1 MAASESVKRE
11 AHTRRGGGGVQEG
24 DEDWDDHLQQLQ
36 SLSLSLSLSRWRLLE
51 VSAGRVS
58 GEREAGKREEG
69 GRQGSPCARGI
80 DGVISLEETR

>member
-1 MAASESVKRE
+1 M
-11 AHTRRGGGGVQEG
+11 QEG

-80 DGVISLEETR
+80 DGVISLEETRQILPLL